1 MELKK
6 SNYEIEIKKGA
17 MKLFEE
23 KVLFSGMCDFV
34 IPMRFTDA
42 GESRKITY
50 DCSGCVALRDMYPLS
65 TGEIFEILE
74 KTLLT
79 LNRSVE
85 FFIPHEKVKID
96 KDTVCNR
103 KNKDTIEYFLEDIE
117 SKRNFACIDCNGSIL
132 TKIYSDKI
140 LSIDNVHKNN
150 SVRLNFLDEGIDDIN
165 KIVKYIIDN
174 KFYYGDLY
182 LNEIS
187 VK

>member
-1 MELKK
+1 MYGKIPLM
-6 SNYEIEIKKGA
+6 NIKYS
-17 MKLFEE
+17 L
-23 KVLFSGMCDFV
+23 
-34 IPMRFTDA
+34 
-42 GESRKITY
+42 
-50 DCSGCVALRDMYPLS
+50 
-65 TGEIFEILE
+65 
-74 KTLLT
+74 
-79 LNRSVE
+79 
-85 FFIPHEKVKID
+85 ID

-117 SKRNFACIDCNGSIL
+117 SKRNFECVDCNGSIL